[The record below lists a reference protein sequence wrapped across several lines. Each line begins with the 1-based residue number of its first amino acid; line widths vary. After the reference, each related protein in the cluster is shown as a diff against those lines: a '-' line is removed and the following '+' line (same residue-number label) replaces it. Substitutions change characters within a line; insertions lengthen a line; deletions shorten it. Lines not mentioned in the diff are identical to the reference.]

1 MIVFLYVLVYKATN
15 LEERMTDEF
24 RRISLMIREDQ
35 HVRLLEL
42 GVNMSGLVRSL
53 IDDHLSESKITLAV
67 SEETSRLY
75 QQIVSHSGSTDA
87 DIEPYLRA
95 ALKRML
101 KDRITQMEKLHRSIK

>member
-1 MIVFLYVLVYKATN
+1 
-15 LEERMTDEF
+15 MTDEF

-67 SEETSRLY
+67 SEETSHLY
-75 QQIVSHSGSTDA
+75 RQIVSHSGSTDA

-101 KDRITQMEKLHRSIK
+101 KDRIAQMEKLHRSIK